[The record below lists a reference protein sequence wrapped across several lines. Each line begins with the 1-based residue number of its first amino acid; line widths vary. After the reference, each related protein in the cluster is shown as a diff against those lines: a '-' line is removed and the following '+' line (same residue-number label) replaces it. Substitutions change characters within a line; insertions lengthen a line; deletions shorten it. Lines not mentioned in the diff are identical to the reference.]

1 MAKASSGLYERRD
14 VLEAQKKVI
23 KATLDEVSKELKD
36 VYEKLGAKE
45 EAPKKEEGE
54 EKEKKENPFDKL
66 NEEWKKVGEM
76 IDEKRKEKKK
86 INEEFREKEKAFRE
100 YSFANKRRK
109 AAQYALE
116 RKERELAEAELAKKE
131 EEEELKKH
139 PFEKEMN
146 ICDTLISYLKGL
158 QVKEQKV
165 VEKVAKEIVVPE
177 GMTLLKKE
185 EEVYFVAEPKKS
197 KKSRKDGKTEKKVSN
212 LIHNLS
218 TLESF
223 AAVRVA
229 APKTVEEVKECLTT
243 VLGRKEFFD
252 KLPRGSNVDEELAKS
267 N

>member
-14 VLEAQKKVI
+14 VLEAQRKVV
-23 KATLDEVSKELKD
+23 KTTLDEVNKELKA
-36 VYEKLGAKE
+36 VYEKLGVKE

-54 EKEKKENPFDKL
+54 EEKKENPFDKL
-66 NEEWKKVGEM
+66 NEEWKKIREM
-76 IDEKRKEKKK
+76 IDEKRKEKQT
-86 INEEFREKEKAFRE
+86 IRDEFREKEKAFRE
-100 YSFANKRRK
+100 FSFANKRRK

-139 PFEKEMN
+139 PFEKELN

-158 QVKEQKV
+158 EIKEKKV

-185 EEVYFVAEPKKS
+185 EDVYFAAETKKS
-197 KKSRKDGKTEKKVSN
+197 KKNRKDRKAEKKVSN

-229 APKTVEEVKECLTT
+229 APKTVEEVKECVTT

-252 KLPRGSNVDEELAKS
+252 KLPRGANVDEELAKS